1 MLASIC
7 SYRFACRSL
16 RLSWKSLRAVRMFQA
31 MLRIPPPMASTIA
44 RRNAAGTK
52 VTQTVKTNRR
62 LDPAIPAQAIK
73 RPKSL
78 LRSIVKPMTMPA
90 TSVKK
95 NPINEPGVKSSPW
108 VSIAFPRGGQ
118 PGSLG
123 IRACGGV
130 SVAQREHRKG
140 LVVRRVHGRTDEGQ
154 DRCEGG
160 ERRACSPVCPVE
172 SQVHGDRQNRVDDVP
187 ESDVAEREEPVVLKA
202 REPLRC
208 AQLARFYVPLSR
220 QEGEDDIQQRH
231 QNGDQGR
238 HSPEPV
244 EILPVGAHAFG
255 VSFKKRAADFVDPH
269 VRTSFASIRS
279 FIHTTAGC
287 RTGRIPP
294 SDASRIARW

>member
-7 SYRFACRSL
+7 SYRFACRLL

-108 VSIAFPRGGQ
+108 VSIACPVAASRALSASERARLAATGQ
-118 PGSLG
+118 AMLTQGEDFTPGSFMGFFLTEVAG
-123 IRACGGV
+123 IVIGLTMLRSRLFGRLIAWAGIAGSSLLLVFTVWVTFVPAAFCRAMVLAMGGGIL
-130 SVAQREHRKG
+130 SMAWNI
-140 LVVRRVHGRTDEGQ
+140 LTARRLFQ
-154 DRCEGG
+154 
-160 ERRACSPVCPVE
+160 
-172 SQVHGDRQNRVDDVP
+172 
-187 ESDVAEREEPVVLKA
+187 
-202 REPLRC
+202 
-208 AQLARFYVPLSR
+208 LSR
-220 QEGEDDIQQRH
+220 SDRH
-231 QNGDQGR
+231 ANR
-238 HSPEPV
+238 
-244 EILPVGAHAFG
+244 
-255 VSFKKRAADFVDPH
+255 
-269 VRTSFASIRS
+269 
-279 FIHTTAGC
+279 
-287 RTGRIPP
+287 
-294 SDASRIARW
+294 

>member
-73 RPKSL
+73 QPKSL

-108 VSIAFPRGGQ
+108 VSIACPVAASRALSASVLAAAYR
-118 PGSLG
+118 SLSVSIG
-123 IRACGGV
+123 RALLLAV
-130 SVAQREHRKG
+130 YTAAPMK
-140 LVVRRVHGRTDEGQ
+140 
-154 DRCEGG
+154 DRIAA
-160 ERRACSPVCPVE
+160 RAASRACSPVCPVE

-187 ESDVAEREEPVVLKA
+187 ESEVAEREEPVVLKA
-202 REPLRC
+202 REPHRC

-244 EILPVGAHAFG
+244 EILPVGARAFG

-279 FIHTTAGC
+279 FVHTTAGC

>member
-1 MLASIC
+1 
-7 SYRFACRSL
+7 
-16 RLSWKSLRAVRMFQA
+16 

-108 VSIAFPRGGQ
+108 VSIACPVAASRALSASVLAAAYR
-118 PGSLG
+118 SLSVSIG
-123 IRACGGV
+123 RALLFAV
-130 SVAQREHRKG
+130 YTAAPMK
-140 LVVRRVHGRTDEGQ
+140 
-154 DRCEGG
+154 DRIAA
-160 ERRACSPVCPVE
+160 RAASRACSPVCPVE

-187 ESDVAEREEPVVLKA
+187 ESEVAEREEPVVLKA

-244 EILPVGAHAFG
+244 EILPVGARAFG
-255 VSFKKRAADFVDPH
+255 VSLKKRAADFVDPH

-279 FIHTTAGC
+279 FVHTTAGC